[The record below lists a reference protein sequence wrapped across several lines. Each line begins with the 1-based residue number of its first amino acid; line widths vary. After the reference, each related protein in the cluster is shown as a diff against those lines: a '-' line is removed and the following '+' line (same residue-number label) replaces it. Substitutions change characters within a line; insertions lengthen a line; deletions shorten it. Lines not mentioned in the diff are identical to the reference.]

1 MSTPSAALEK
11 LISGLTSPHP
21 KQEATPHASRCGGS
35 LGEREG
41 GAQGGREA
49 VVELAERGHHSA
61 AVERVFAQLGEAI
74 VRSVRERDRQ
84 LEELTA
90 NVDALRERTEKL
102 AASIDAL
109 RERTEGLAT
118 SIDALRG
125 KTEELA
131 KAAGELHESVVE
143 LRKSLEEEKR
153 KLRQR
158 LEGRVGRLE
167 GLLVERDV
175 ADRLAAWFERKA
187 PEYEVIRWFR
197 TGADVLI
204 EGRGVFAAVEITV
217 RPDLEDKEQLKV
229 SMGALE
235 NAWGRWPNLLV
246 VWSESGLVPEH
257 VAREADRAGIRIARG
272 PGELKALL
280 DEVAS
285 EGGGR

>member
-1 MSTPSAALEK
+1 MPADVEEALANAR
-11 LISGLTSPHP
+11 
-21 KQEATPHASRCGGS
+21 EA
-35 LGEREG
+35 LREV
-41 GAQGGREA
+41 REA
-49 VVELAERGHHSA
+49 VVKLAERGRHSA
-61 AVERVFAQLGEAI
+61 AVELLASTVEKAFSQLGDTI

-84 LEELTA
+84 LEELTANVDALRGRMEELTA

-109 RERTEGLAT
+109 RERTEELAIN
-118 SIDALRG
+118 IDALRG
-125 KTEELA
+125 RTEELA

-217 RPDLEDKEQLKV
+217 RPGLEDVEQLRV
-229 SMGALE
+229 GVGALE
-235 NAWGRWPNLLV
+235 NAWGKRPNLLV
-246 VWSESGLVPEH
+246 IWSESGLVPEH
-257 VAREADRAGIRIARG
+257 VVREADRAGIRIARE
-272 PGELKALL
+272 PRELKALL
-280 DEVAS
+280 DEVVS
-285 EGGGR
+285 GGGR